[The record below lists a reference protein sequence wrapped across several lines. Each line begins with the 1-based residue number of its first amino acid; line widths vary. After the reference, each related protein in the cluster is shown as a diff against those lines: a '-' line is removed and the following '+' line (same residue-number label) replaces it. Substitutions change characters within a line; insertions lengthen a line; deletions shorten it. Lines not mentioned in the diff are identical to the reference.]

1 MTGVV
6 ALGAV
11 LLLRV
16 GLMAGVGPLLTADG
30 AAMVAWLG
38 VVSLAAAYLLFGRGI
53 AGVAVATA
61 TTLSLAEPATATV
74 LGVTLLDEQMTGER
88 SEEHTSEL
96 QSTIRI
102 SYAVFC
108 LKKNN

>member
-61 TTLSLAEPATATV
+61 TTLSLAEPAPATV
-74 LGVTLLDEQMTGER
+74 LGVNLQDEQMTGEAAAR
-88 SEEHTSEL
+88 LTPRLTAPVILWGIRKNVEEG
-96 QSTIRI
+96 
-102 SYAVFC
+102 
-108 LKKNN
+108 